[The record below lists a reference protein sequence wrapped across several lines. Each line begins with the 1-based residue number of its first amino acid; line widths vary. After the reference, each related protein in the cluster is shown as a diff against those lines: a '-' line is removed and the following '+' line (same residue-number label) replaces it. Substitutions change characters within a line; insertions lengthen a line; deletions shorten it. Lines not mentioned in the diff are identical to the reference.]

1 MSEIS
6 NPAQGSSPDAPQ
18 GRLQSAEANA
28 SQPARAG
35 LREALPLRDSR
46 IDLRV
51 TAEQK
56 ALLEQAASLSGVS
69 LSAYTLL
76 HLIPKAQQDLERQ
89 QRLTLSNRDRDLFLS
104 AIVNPPKLEGKLKT
118 AIAKYQQK
126 YE

>member
-1 MSEIS
+1 MSEIP
-6 NPAQGSSPDAPQ
+6 NPAK
-18 GRLQSAEANA
+18 
-28 SQPARAG
+28 
-35 LREALPLRDSR
+35 DSR

-56 ALLEQAASLSGVS
+56 SLLEQAASLSGVS

-76 HLIPKAQQDLERQ
+76 HLLPQAQQDIENQER
-89 QRLTLSNRDRDLFLS
+89 LMLSNRDRNLFLS
-104 AIVNPPKLEGKLKT
+104 AMANPIKLKGRLKT